1 MCIDMRVP
9 NKAILRERHPSPTI
23 DDLIQQLNGSSYFSK
38 LDLSSGYHQLELDE
52 ESRDIT
58 TFVTHKGLKRFT
70 RLNFGTNS
78 ASEIFQNVIQ
88 TTFQN
93 IEGCL
98 NVSDDILVFAKTQEE
113 HDKILQAV
121 LERADEMNLR
131 FNGRKCE
138 FDKRNLTFYGHVFSE
153 KGVSAC
159 PRKIAAIQAMTPP
172 SNVSELRSYLGMVN
186 YCGRFI
192 KDLATVTAPLR
203 QLTKK
208 NVTFEWKPC
217 HQEAFEKLQNL
228 LTEKKV
234 MSYFDLS
241 KQTELLVDASP
252 TGFGAILLQC
262 TSGKDDSRVIAY
274 ASRALTEVEQRYS
287 QTERE
292 ALAIVFGC
300 EHFRLYL
307 YVIHFTLYT
316 DHKPLEMVFGN
327 LNSKPPARL
336 ERWRLRLQSYDFEV
350 KYRPGHDNPSDYMS
364 RHPMQRSKPPRES
377 ANSEQYIQFIAE
389 SAAPK
394 AIMLE
399 DIKKAT
405 LEDAT
410 L

>member
-1 MCIDMRVP
+1 MLDMGIIEDIKGPTTWASPIVCFRKPNNSEEICMRVP

-88 TTFQN
+88 TTFQD

-98 NVSDDILVFAKTQEE
+98 NVSDDVSDDILVFAKTQEE

-121 LERADEMNLR
+121 LERADEKNLR

-138 FDKRNLTFYGHVFSE
+138 FDKRNLTLHGHVFSE

-159 PRKIAAIQAMTPP
+159 PRKIEAIQAMTPP

-217 HQEAFEKLQNL
+217 HQEVFEKLQNL

-234 MSYFDLS
+234 MVYFNLT
-241 KQTELLVDASP
+241 KHTELVADASP
-252 TGFGAILLQC
+252 TGLGAILLRQC
-262 TSGKDDSRVIAY
+262 TPGKDDSRVIAY
-274 ASRALTEVEQRYS
+274 ASRALTEVEQKYS

-292 ALAIVFGC
+292 ALDIVFGC

-307 YVIHFTLYT
+307 YGIHFTLYT
-316 DHKPLEMVFGN
+316 DHKPLEMIFGK
-327 LNSKPPARL
+327 LNSKPFMLFPQNLTSGVRDRL
-336 ERWRLRLQSYDFEV
+336 DE
-350 KYRPGHDNPSDYMS
+350 
-364 RHPMQRSKPPRES
+364 
-377 ANSEQYIQFIAE
+377 
-389 SAAPK
+389 
-394 AIMLE
+394 
-399 DIKKAT
+399 
-405 LEDAT
+405 
-410 L
+410 